1 MLKKILYPLDLEG
14 TSLRNRIDGELHTIG
29 RDRYR
34 AFAVNYGFFYAD
46 SVTLKDRGTGKSLV
60 RGNDKDY
67 QILYFSREITAKTL
81 GKKEVGGIILV
92 HNPDVGT
99 DIEVGYNLVGGHYAN
114 YSSAI
119 EDAIELLELDNRNV
133 YWKDVLERP
142 DLFTPAPHVHDV
154 GDVYGFEYIIDL
166 LGYVANALMVGDN
179 EVHNQILAAITK
191 LRQDLQKA
199 HELHLADKGN
209 PHGTTAEQ
217 VGSYTKLAVDQF
229 IAALNKR
236 LDDLEP
242 RFQNIATSIT
252 GILQRL
258 TSNEA
263 ATDALGQRLGQAELN
278 VSRLFAQLGT
288 ANEDLEL
295 VNGLIDNINKDIVA
309 LKAKDTSLQQQIT
322 SNDNEIAA
330 IKVVNSNQDGR
341 LAAVEAKNAQ
351 QDATLGQ
358 HTSQIADIYNRFGN
372 YVAWSSV
379 NQGQSWGEIVNR
391 IPLINSAGVMEFGK
405 YQDWHDSGASS
416 DYTLREMVQY
426 NSSVGGYEIYSTGF
440 YNCID
445 VFIRSDLR
453 DKEEV
458 EEIKPRDAASI
469 MRMIGEGIRYRLQGR
484 GDRTAG
490 LPAQAVLPV
499 FPEGVATAIINQ
511 ATGETR
517 YTLRQGALMGLM
529 FSGWAYT
536 DGVVA
541 GHDKSLKKNTKAIK
555 SIEDDLRLIK
565 KRLGMQNV

>member
-34 AFAVNYGFFYAD
+34 AFAVNFGFFYAN
-46 SVTLKDRGTGKSLV
+46 SVTVKDRGTGRLLD
-60 RGNDKDY
+60 RGSDKDY
-67 QILYFSREITAKTL
+67 QILYFSREISAMTVNKQ
-81 GKKEVGGIILV
+81 EVGGIILV

-114 YSSAI
+114 YSAAIESAI
-119 EDAIELLELDNRNV
+119 SLLELDNRNV

-166 LGYVANALMVGDN
+166 LGYVVNALMVGDN
-179 EVHNQILAAITK
+179 EVHSQILAAISK

-199 HELHLADKGN
+199 HEDHLADKGN
-209 PHGTTAEQ
+209 PHGTTAGQ
-217 VGSYTKLAVDQF
+217 VGAYTKEAVDTF

-236 LDDLEP
+236 FDDLEP

-258 TSNEA
+258 TANEA
-263 ATDALGQRLGQAELN
+263 ASEALGQRIGQTELN
-278 VSRLFAQLGT
+278 VSRIFAQLGT
-288 ANEDLEL
+288 ASEDIE
-295 VNGLIDNINKDIVA
+295 VINGLIDNINKDIA
-309 LKAKDTSLQQQIT
+309 ELKAKDASLQQQVT
-322 SNDNEIAA
+322 NSANEIAA

-341 LAAVEAKNAQ
+341 LAAIEAKNSQ
-351 QDATLGQ
+351 QDATLSQ
-358 HTSQIADIYNRFGN
+358 HTAQIATINGRFGN
-372 YVAWSSV
+372 YVAWASV
-379 NQGQSWGEIVNR
+379 NQGNTWGEIVNR
-391 IPLINSAGVMEFGK
+391 IPLINSSGVMEFGK
-405 YQDWHDSGASS
+405 YQDWHDAGATA
-416 DYTLREMVQY
+416 DYTLRELVQY

-453 DKEEV
+453 DKDEV
-458 EEIKPRDAASI
+458 VEIKPGDAAGI
-469 MRMIGEGIRYRLQGR
+469 MRMIGNGIRYRLQGR

-490 LPAQAVLPV
+490 LPAQAVLPY
-499 FPEGVATAIINQ
+499 FPEGVATAIVNGQ
-511 ATGETR
+511 TGETR

-529 FSGWAYT
+529 FSGWSYI
-536 DGVVA
+536 DGVVT
-541 GHDKSLKKNTKAIK
+541 DQRKALRK
-555 SIEDDLRLIK
+555 VNKTVKTMEDDISLIK
-565 KRLGMQNV
+565 KRLGMK